1 MIREPLVDPM
11 IFLASLLGIIV
22 LIIALFF
29 VISKLIGE
37 DFDLVN
43 YLVVTVFML
52 ISVTVS
58 FLVVATFINAVM
70 RQSDIFHAVDEWNVR
85 VLTFFAFFIM
95 FFMASLLILRVMYM
109 QRKTWMISSVI
120 YASVLAIMLTI
131 FSIT

>member
-109 QRKTWMISSVI
+109 QRKTWMISSLI